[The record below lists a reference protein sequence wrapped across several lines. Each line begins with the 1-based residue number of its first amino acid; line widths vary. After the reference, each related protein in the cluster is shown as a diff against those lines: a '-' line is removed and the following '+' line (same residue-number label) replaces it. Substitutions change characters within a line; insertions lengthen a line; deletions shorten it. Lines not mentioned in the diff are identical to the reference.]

1 VSFIR
6 TFNPAIL
13 LGDRLGIALYGMFV
27 EAYLSN
33 NLGIEKEIYNKFI
46 SGFPCEI
53 KEHTPENF
61 KKLIDSILKY
71 GFQENNP
78 VFCNP
83 DEYSLLNGSHRCAI
97 AFQLGIKKVP
107 YVLRYCDNYVDE
119 QDIEKLLGKNFY
131 DKVVAK
137 RLEYINRCEPMIAL
151 KCKLRIHI
159 RKHKESFLAPFSS
172 STKIPAL
179 RTYQAYE
186 SLQIKGKRPAQL
198 RAEIYEVSKYLTS
211 NMNVLEIGCN
221 VGFFSLVI
229 SDFVRSVMAF
239 DVDNNYI
246 KVAEIV
252 RSFCK
257 IENCNFSTI
266 SVLDFKAG
274 ECFDC
279 VISTAIHG
287 WTKLPFNSYMEKI
300 TGWLIP
306 GGILIFE
313 SHELD
318 VEKSWP
324 EKRNF
329 IAKNFDILSSGI
341 IDDIDTNLYQSE
353 YREYLIL
360 RKRYNYNY
368 TGLPFE
374 NASDPNDLVSLRSNW
389 KSEIVSAS
397 YSFNSSIKNLI
408 KSIFMLL
415 KSFTPPFARSQI
427 KKIVRLFNKNPR
439 SKLRDI

>member
-1 VSFIR
+1 MSFIR

-13 LGDRLGIALYGMFV
+13 LGDRLGITLYSMFV

-61 KKLIDSILKY
+61 KKLINSILKY

-83 DEYSLLNGSHRCAI
+83 NEYSLLNGSHRCAI
-97 AFQLGIKKVP
+97 AFQLGIKNVP
-107 YVLRYCDNYVDE
+107 YVLRYCDNHVDE
-119 QDIEKLLGKNFY
+119 QDIEKLLGKKLY
-131 DKVVAK
+131 DRVVEK

-159 RKHKESFLAPFSS
+159 RQHKESFLAPFSS
-172 STKIPAL
+172 STKVPAL

-229 SDFVRSVMAF
+229 SDFVRSVTAF

-246 KVAEIV
+246 KVAEMV
-252 RSFCK
+252 RNFCK
-257 IENCNFSTI
+257 IENCNFSTR
-266 SVLDFKAG
+266 SVHNFKTV
-274 ECFDC
+274 EYFDC
-279 VISTAIHG
+279 VISTALHG
-287 WTKLPFNSYMEKI
+287 WTNLPFNSYMEKI
-300 TGWLIP
+300 TGWLTP

-318 VEKSWP
+318 VEKDWP

-329 IAKNFDILSSGI
+329 IAKNFDILSYGI
-341 IDDIDTNLYQSE
+341 IDDVDTNIYQSE

-368 TGLPFE
+368 IGLPFQK
-374 NASDPNDLVSLRSNW
+374 ASDPSDLVSLYSNW
-389 KSEIVSAS
+389 KSEIASAS
-397 YSFNSSIKNLI
+397 YGFNSSIKNLR
-408 KSIFMLL
+408 KSVFMLL
-415 KSFTPPFARSQI
+415 KSLIPPFARPQI
-427 KKIVRLFNKNPR
+427 KRIVRLFNQ
-439 SKLRDI
+439 SKKVQ